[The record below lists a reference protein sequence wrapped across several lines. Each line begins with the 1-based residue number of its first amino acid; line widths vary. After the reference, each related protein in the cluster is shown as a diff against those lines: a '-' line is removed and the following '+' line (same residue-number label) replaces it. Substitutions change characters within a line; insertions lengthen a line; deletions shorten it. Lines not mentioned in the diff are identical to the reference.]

1 MKTERW
7 TVGLS
12 LFFILAG
19 ALTLFVWIPNDIET
33 GIVETFRRRTTIG
46 DAMAPTL
53 VATGVLVC
61 SAIMGILS
69 ILKVGEVDD
78 RPAEPG
84 PDRRSYKFLLHLA
97 IVIGLG
103 LVVMVYAGPLAVEL
117 LNVFFGETGTYRQ
130 LKASFPY
137 KYVGYLL
144 GSVIIVTGIIQV
156 VENRFSK
163 SAVWVSVLAVLGLII
178 LYDMPFDNL
187 LLPPNGDF

>member
-1 MKTERW
+1 
-7 TVGLS
+7 
-12 LFFILAG
+12 
-19 ALTLFVWIPNDIET
+19 
-33 GIVETFRRRTTIG
+33 
-46 DAMAPTL
+46 MAPTL
-53 VATGVLVC
+53 VAAGVLVC

-84 PDRRSYKFLLHLA
+84 QDRRSYKFLLHLA

-117 LNVFFGETGTYRQ
+117 VNVFFGETGTYRQ

-144 GSVIIVTGIIQV
+144 GSVIMVTGIIQV

-163 SAVWVSVLAVLGLII
+163 SAVWVSILAVLGLII